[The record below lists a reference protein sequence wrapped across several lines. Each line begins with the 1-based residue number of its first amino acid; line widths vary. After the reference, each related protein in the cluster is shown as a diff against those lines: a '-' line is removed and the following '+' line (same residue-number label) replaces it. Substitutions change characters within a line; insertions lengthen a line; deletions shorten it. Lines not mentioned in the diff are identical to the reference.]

1 MVSPKLARLKSEPE
15 KVTDEIAQ
23 RVVDLLGKTKPVQKI
38 RSSQVLSAMLGVAGL
53 ALFLAGVEKVF
64 AALSGWFSII
74 VGLLLLAISGALLR
88 KSLF

>member
-1 MVSPKLARLKSEPE
+1 MSASKLERLKSEPE

-23 RVVDLLGKTKPVQKI
+23 KVVDLLGRTKPVQKI
-38 RSSQVLSAMLGVAGL
+38 RSSQVLSAILGVAGL

-74 VGLLLLAISGALLR
+74 IGLLLLAISGALLR

>member
-1 MVSPKLARLKSEPE
+1 MVSLRLQRLKSEPE
-15 KVTDEIAQ
+15 KVTDEIAHK
-23 RVVDLLGKTKPVQKI
+23 VVDLLGKTKPVQKI
-38 RSSQVLSAMLGVAGL
+38 RSSQVLSAMVGVAGL